1 MVLGAELTL
10 SLRVTRREHMQL
22 TEHPVFE
29 GLDLDRLQHHLESW
43 RATVVEEGDL
53 LSGPGLRHL
62 RLHLLLEGELAAF
75 ELTGD
80 GKRLLLEIVEPG
92 GLDGLLLIAGLE
104 GHFTEARKRSLVV
117 ALTRPELEKVM
128 ELEPRFA
135 SNLLHLL
142 LHRLERRE
150 QQIDS
155 LAHREPSRRLA
166 RQLLA
171 LGAYVGSREGNL
183 VVLRPRLSHQ
193 MLADMLAL
201 RRETV
206 TLSLSALSA
215 VGAVQVRRGAIIF
228 DAKRLQAI
236 VEGRAPVPQS
246 QRRSA
251 QARPVC

>member
-1 MVLGAELTL
+1 
-10 SLRVTRREHMQL
+10 MQL

-29 GLDLDRLQHHLESW
+29 GLDLDRLQPSLESW
-43 RATVVEEGDL
+43 RQTVVEEGDL
-53 LSGPGLRHL
+53 LSGPGLRHE

-75 ELTGD
+75 ELTAD
-80 GKRLLLEIVEPG
+80 GKRVLMEIVEPG
-92 GLDGLLLIAGLE
+92 GLDGLLLMAGLE
-104 GHFTEARKRSLVV
+104 GHFTEAKKPSLVV
-117 ALTRPELEKVM
+117 ALTRQELEKVV

-135 SNLLHLL
+135 RNLLRLVL
-142 LHRLERRE
+142 RRLEKRE
-150 QQIDS
+150 QQIHS

-171 LGAYVGSREGNL
+171 LGEYVGSRQGDV

-206 TLSLSALSA
+206 TLSLGALSA
-215 VGAVQVRRGAIIF
+215 LGAVQVRRSAIAF
-228 DAKRLQAI
+228 NVKRLEAI
-236 VEGRAPVPQS
+236 VEGYAPAPPS

-251 QARPVC
+251 RPRPLC